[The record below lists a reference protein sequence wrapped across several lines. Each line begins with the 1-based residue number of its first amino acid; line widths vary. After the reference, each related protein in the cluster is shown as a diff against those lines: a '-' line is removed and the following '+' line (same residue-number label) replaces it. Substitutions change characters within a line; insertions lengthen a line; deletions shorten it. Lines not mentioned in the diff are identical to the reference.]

1 MQGEQSAVRYLFRKG
16 LEVNYRSRYVY
27 LSWGLFERDMG
38 KVENARELFKRGHAL
53 NPQDPAI
60 LQVRQHACAAETE
73 CCAQGK
79 RVHPCFF
86 AHPCMSGLVQHPC
99 STGGNL
105 AARLTAPQIM
115 IACHLERLCGL
126 EGSATGLPAMIGE

>member
-60 LQVRQHACAAETE
+60 LQVRQSTCAAETE

-79 RVHPCFF
+79 ERI
-86 AHPCMSGLVQHPC
+86 
-99 STGGNL
+99 L
-105 AARLTAPQIM
+105 ASLPTPACQCLCRILAVTAAI
-115 IACHLERLCGL
+115 
-126 EGSATGLPAMIGE
+126 